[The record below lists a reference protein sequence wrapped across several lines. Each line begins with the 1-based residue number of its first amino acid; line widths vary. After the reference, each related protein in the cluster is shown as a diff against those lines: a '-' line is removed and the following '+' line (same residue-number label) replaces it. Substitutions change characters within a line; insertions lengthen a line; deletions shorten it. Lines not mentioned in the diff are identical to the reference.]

1 MNNKKKII
9 VAVTGAS
16 GSVFAQI
23 LLERI
28 STIDEITECALIFS
42 DKGREVWKFE
52 TENDPQFGNIKKI
65 RLVEN
70 SDMFDA
76 VASGSSNIDAM
87 IIIPCSMGTLG
98 RIASGISSELILRA
112 ADVMLKEK
120 KPLILVPREA
130 PYNSVHLENMLKLD
144 RAGAFIMPASPFYY
158 HKPSTIFE
166 LISPFVER
174 ILEKSGISAQ
184 PFRWNG

>member
-1 MNNKKKII
+1 MNNKKII

-16 GSVFAQI
+16 GSLYARI
-23 LLERI
+23 LLEKI
-28 STIDEITECALIFS
+28 SISDEITECALIFS
-42 DKGREVWKFE
+42 DNGKEVWKFE
-52 TENDPQFGNIKKI
+52 TETEPQFGNIKKI

-76 VASGSSNIDAM
+76 VASGSSNYDAM
-87 IIIPCSMGTLG
+87 IVIPCSMGTLG

-120 KPLILVPREA
+120 KTLILIPREA

-144 RAGAFIMPASPFYY
+144 RAGAFIIPASPFYY
-158 HKPSTIFE
+158 HKPATIHE
-166 LISPFVER
+166 LISPFIER
-174 ILEKSGISAQ
+174 ILEKSGISAH
-184 PFRWNG
+184 PFRWNC